1 MSEALVTLSRL
12 SLAIQDLKV
21 NPFLVAVTLALLAAW
36 LEQRIAR
43 RSTPRFTTDHQG
55 EARQMRRHAPR

>member
-1 MSEALVTLSRL
+1 MSETLVTLSRL

-36 LEQRIAR
+36 LEQRFAR

-55 EARQMRRHAPR
+55 EARHVRRRAPR